1 MIAFSRRWMR
11 RAIDY
16 VVLPLVLLVVLLI
29 LALRLWILPN
39 IDRWREPIA
48 ASISQTAGQR
58 ITLGQISANWQGWHP
73 TLRLREVHVWGKDQR
88 PMLFLS
94 DVQAELSWF
103 TLLRGQLRLAALQV
117 DNLAFGVRRDA
128 QGGLYVGGIALRQN
142 KTESGFADWLLV
154 QRNVRVTHATLVWND
169 EQRSAPPLVL
179 REVSLTLHNRGQQH
193 DFRLTATPPPQLA
206 QPLDVRGAFRGQNL
220 ADIKD
225 RLGTLYARVDRTDL
239 KQWQPWLTLPYA
251 LDQGYGSA
259 RVWLQFA
266 SKQLIAVTADVA
278 LRQVRVQANA
288 DLPVLRLA
296 DLSGRLL
303 WKRFGMAQS
312 FAVKQLSLRTAGYL
326 YVAPFDLS
334 LRLSPATG
342 QQAATGLLQT
352 NHAQL
357 ERLAVLA
364 AYVPMPAAQRQRLL
378 AYQPRGQ
385 LENLTLSWRGDAA
398 QPSDYE
404 IKGRFAGLGW
414 QAQGKL
420 PGVSGLTGNI
430 DARRAGGTLALNSRA
445 AVIALPTVLFEPD
458 LAFDTLTAQLNW
470 RQQAAG
476 YAFKLS
482 ELSFANADL
491 AGSAFGDYQ
500 SQPGQR
506 GDIDLTARL
515 TRANA
520 ASAYKYLPLVVK
532 DHTYQWLHQ
541 ALLAGQGSD
550 ARIRVQG
557 NLAKFP
563 FRDSRDGLFEISA
576 KVTNGVL
583 QYIPGW
589 PQIEGITADLHFV
602 GARMEISSDTAHVG
616 AANLRQ
622 VSAVI
627 ADLDSPDELLEVKG
641 EARGALTEFVNFA
654 NASPV
659 AAKLDNL
666 TAGIRT
672 TGDSQLRLDLKIPLR
687 RSHHTTLAGDL
698 RFIGNTLTP
707 AHGMPILENVSG
719 MLGFTDTGLSAQNIA
734 LRVFGGAA
742 SVSASTLPDATVSIL
757 AQGQM
762 SAAGLQP
769 FLGVTVGSHLRGNAN
784 WHAAIKLRHL
794 QVEATLDSDLLGMAL
809 DFPAPFA
816 KTAAQ
821 RVPLRVEKRLRGAD
835 ESVISAHYGQVASA
849 LLLLQ
854 EKQGVS
860 SVERG
865 TIRFGGEAS
874 LPDEP
879 GIWVSGTL
887 ALSDLNHWRSE
898 FANAGEGAAGSG
910 LPAIA
915 GINLSF
921 NTLDIFGRRFQ
932 DISIQARNRDGAWRA
947 AVAGQ
952 GVEGDMSWRPAS
964 PRAGETHDLLS
975 ADFKTLII
983 PPLIAGAVAADQNS
997 DGSGLPAMKL
1007 NVANL
1012 QMNNRKLGQ
1021 LTVEATPLN
1030 SGLRFESIRLLHPD
1044 STFTMQGTWQP
1055 TRNPQTQ
1062 AKMHLEINDV
1072 GKFLGRFEHPGLVRH
1087 GQAVLDGEG
1096 DWNGTPV
1103 DITIPSLAGL
1113 FTLKATRGQFLKVD
1127 PGLGKLLGI
1136 VSLQALPRRIG
1147 LDFRDVF
1154 SDGFAFDEIS
1164 GTMKLSRGVV
1174 YSNDF
1179 QMQGPAAKVSMS
1191 GVVDINAETQQLR
1204 VAVQPKLS
1212 ESVALASTLV
1222 GGPIVGLGVLAM
1234 QKLLK
1239 DPFGQA
1245 ASFDYQ
1251 INGSWA
1257 DPIVKKV
1264 SRN

>member
-1 MIAFSRRWMR
+1 MIAFSRRWLR
-11 RAIDY
+11 RVIDY
-16 VVLPLVLLVVLLI
+16 LVLPLAVLLLALV

-39 IDRWREPIA
+39 IDRWRAPIA
-48 ASISQTAGQR
+48 DSISQAAGQR
-58 ITLGQISANWQGWHP
+58 VTFGQISANWQGWHP
-73 TLRLREVHVWGKDQR
+73 TLRLQAVQVWGKNQR
-88 PMLFLS
+88 PQLFLS
-94 DVQAELSWF
+94 DVQAELSWL

-117 DNLAFGVRRDA
+117 DDLALGVRRDA
-128 QGGLYVGGIALRQN
+128 QGGLHVAGIALNQH
-142 KTESGFADWLLV
+142 KTDSGFGDWLLA
-154 QRNVRVTHATLVWND
+154 QRKVRVTHATLIWHD
-169 EQRSAPPLVL
+169 EQRGAPDLVL
-179 REVSLTLHNRGQQH
+179 TNVDVFLHNRGRQH

-206 QPLDVRGAFRGQNL
+206 QPLDVRGSFHGQAVANL
-220 ADIKD
+220 KD
-225 RLGTLYARVDRTDL
+225 WRGTLYARVDRADI
-239 KQWQPWLTLPYA
+239 KAWQPWLALPYA
-251 LDQGYGSA
+251 LDQGYGGA

-266 SKQLIAVTADVA
+266 SKQLIAITTDVA

-288 DLPVLRLA
+288 ALPVLQLA
-296 DLSGRLL
+296 DVSGRVL
-303 WKRFGMAQS
+303 WKRFGRAQS
-312 FAVKQLSLRTAGYL
+312 FAVKQLSLRTADFL
-326 YVAPFDLS
+326 YVAPFDFS
-334 LRLSPATG
+334 LRLDPASS
-342 QQAATGLLQT
+342 QQAASGVLQAS
-352 NHAQL
+352 HAQL
-357 ERLAVLA
+357 GQLAQLA
-364 AYVPMPAAQRQRLL
+364 AYVPLPAVERQRLL

-385 LENLTLSWRGDAA
+385 LDNLTLSWRGAAA

-404 IKGRFAGLGW
+404 IKGRFVGLGW
-414 QAQGKL
+414 QAQGTL
-420 PGVSGLTGNI
+420 PGASGLTGNI

-445 AVIALPTVLFEPD
+445 AGIALPTVLFEPN
-458 LAFDTLTAQLNW
+458 LAFDTLTAQLSW
-470 RQQAAG
+470 RQKGAG
-476 YAFKLS
+476 YLFKLS
-482 ELSFANADL
+482 EATFANADL

-500 SQPGQR
+500 SQPGTR
-506 GDIDLTARL
+506 GSLDLTARVS
-515 TRANA
+515 RANA

-563 FRDSRDGLFEISA
+563 FRDSRDGVFEVNA

-583 QYIPGW
+583 HYLPDW
-589 PQIEGITADLHFV
+589 PQIEGITADLHFI
-602 GARMEISSDTAHVG
+602 GARMEISSDVAHVG

-641 EARGALTEFVNFA
+641 EARGALAELVDFA

-666 TAGIRT
+666 TAGLRT
-672 TGDSQLRLDLKIPLR
+672 TGDSALRLDLKIPLR
-687 RSHHTTLAGDL
+687 RSHHTTLAGDV
-698 RFIGNTLTP
+698 RFIDNTLTP
-707 AHGMPILENVSG
+707 AHDMPVLEHVSG
-719 MLGFTDTGLSAQNIA
+719 VLDFTDSGLSAQNIA
-734 LRVFGGAA
+734 LRVLGGAA
-742 SVSASTLPDATVSIL
+742 SVSATTLPDATVSIQ

-769 FLGVTVGSHLRGNAN
+769 VLGAALGRHLRGNAS
-784 WHAAIKLRHL
+784 WQAAIKLRHS
-794 QVEATLDSDLLGMAL
+794 QFNASFNSDLQGMAL
-809 DFPAPFA
+809 DLPPPFA

-821 RVPLRVEKRLRGAD
+821 SVPLRVEKTLRGAD
-835 ESVISAHYGQVASA
+835 ESLIAVHYGQLASA
-849 LLLLQ
+849 LLLQ
-854 EKQGVS
+854 QDKQGVS
-860 SVERG
+860 HIERG
-865 TIRFGGEAS
+865 TLRFGGEAS

-898 FANAGEGAAGSG
+898 FANVGDGTGG
-910 LPAIA
+910 PDLPTIA

-921 NTLDIFGRRFQ
+921 NSLAIFGRRFE
-932 DISIQARNRDGAWRA
+932 DINIQARNRDGTWRA
-947 AVAGQ
+947 AVSGQ
-952 GVEGDMSWRPAS
+952 GVEGEMSWRPAS
-964 PRAGETHDLLS
+964 LRAGEAHDLLS

-983 PPLIAGAVAADQNS
+983 PPPVAGAVASSQGS
-997 DGSGLPAMKL
+997 EGSGLPALKL
-1007 NVANL
+1007 SVTNL
-1012 QMNNRKLGQ
+1012 QMDKRKLGQ
-1021 LTVEATPLN
+1021 LTVDATPMS

-1062 AKMHLEINDV
+1062 AKMHLEINDI
-1072 GKFLGRFEHPGLVRH
+1072 GKFLGRFDQPGLVKR
-1087 GQAVLDGEG
+1087 GQAVLDGDG

-1113 FTLKATRGQFLKVD
+1113 FALKATRGQFLKVN

-1191 GVVDINAETQQLR
+1191 GVVNINAETQQLH
-1204 VAVQPKLS
+1204 VTVQPKLS
-1212 ESVALASTLV
+1212 ESVALASGLV
-1222 GGPIVGLGVLAM
+1222 GGPIVGLGVLAV

-1245 ASFDYQ
+1245 ATFDYQ
-1251 INGSWA
+1251 IDGSWA
-1257 DPIVKKV
+1257 DPVVNKV
-1264 SRN
+1264 SR

>member
-1 MIAFSRRWMR
+1 MIAFSHRWLWR
-11 RAIDY
+11 TIDY
-16 VVLPLVLLVVLLI
+16 LVLPLVLLLVLLI

-48 ASISQTAGQR
+48 TSISQAAGQR
-58 ITLGQISANWQGWHP
+58 VTLGQISANWQGWHP
-73 TLRLREVHVWGKDQR
+73 TLRLRAVQVWGKDQR
-88 PMLFLS
+88 PQLFLS
-94 DVQAELSWF
+94 DVQAELSWL

-117 DNLAFGVRRDA
+117 DDLALGVRRDA
-128 QGGLYVGGIALRQN
+128 QGGLHVAGIALHRN
-142 KTESGFADWLLV
+142 KAESGFGDWLLA
-154 QRNVRVTHATLVWND
+154 QRKVRVTHATLVWND
-169 EQRSAPPLVL
+169 AQRNAPALVL
-179 REVSLTLHNRGQQH
+179 RNVDLSLHNRGRQH
-193 DFRLTATPPPQLA
+193 DFRLTATPPQQLA
-206 QPLDVRGAFRGQNL
+206 QPLDVRGSFYGQGVAN
-220 ADIKD
+220 IKD
-225 RLGTLYARVDRTDL
+225 WRGTLYARVDRTDL

-251 LDQGYGSA
+251 LDQGYGGA

-266 SKQLIAVTADVA
+266 RQQLIAVTADVA
-278 LRQVRVQANA
+278 LRQVQVQANA
-288 DLPVLRLA
+288 NLPVLRLA
-296 DLSGRLL
+296 GLSGRLL

-312 FAVKQLSLRTAGYL
+312 FAVKQLSLRTADFL
-326 YVAPFDLS
+326 YVAPFDFS
-334 LRLSPATG
+334 LRLDPASR
-342 QQAATGLLQT
+342 QQAASSVLQT

-357 ERLAVLA
+357 VQLAQLA
-364 AYVPMPAAQRQRLL
+364 AYVPLPAVERQRLL

-385 LENLTLSWRGDAA
+385 LDNLTLSWRGDAA

-404 IKGRFAGLGW
+404 IKGRFVGLGW
-414 QAQGKL
+414 RAQGTL

-445 AVIALPTVLFEPD
+445 AGIALPTVLFEPN
-458 LAFDTLTAQLNW
+458 LAFDTLTAQLSW
-470 RQQAAG
+470 HQQAAG

-500 SQPGQR
+500 GQPGQR
-506 GDIDLTARL
+506 GDIDMTARL

-541 ALLAGQGSD
+541 ALLAGQGGD

-563 FRDSRDGLFEISA
+563 FRDSRDGLFEVRA
-576 KVTNGVL
+576 RVTNGVL

-627 ADLDSPDELLEVKG
+627 ADMESLDELLEVKG

-666 TAGIRT
+666 TAGLRT
-672 TGDSQLRLDLKIPLR
+672 TGDSALRLDLKIPLR

-698 RFIGNTLTP
+698 RFIDNTLTP
-707 AHGMPILENVSG
+707 THAMPVLEHVSG
-719 MLGFTDTGLSAQNIA
+719 VLGFTDTGLSAQNIA
-734 LRVFGGAA
+734 LRVLGGAV
-742 SVSASTLPDATVSIL
+742 SVSATTLPDATISIL

-769 FLGVTVGSHLRGNAN
+769 LLGAALGNHLRGNAN
-784 WHAAIKLRHL
+784 WQAAIKLRHL
-794 QVEATLDSDLLGMAL
+794 QVNATFNSDLLGMAL
-809 DFPAPFA
+809 DLPPPFA
-816 KTAAQ
+816 KTASQ
-821 RVPLRVEKRLRGAD
+821 SVPLRVEKSLRSAD
-835 ESVISAHYGQVASA
+835 ESLIAVHYGQVASA
-849 LLLLQ
+849 LLLQQDKL
-854 EKQGVS
+854 GVNRI
-860 SVERG
+860 ERG
-865 TIRFGGEAS
+865 TLRFGGEAS

-898 FANAGEGAAGSG
+898 FANAGDGTAGAG

-932 DISIQARNRDGAWRA
+932 DVSIQARNRDGVWRA
-947 AVAGQ
+947 AVTGQ

-964 PRAGETHDLLS
+964 PRAGEAHDLLS

-983 PPLIAGAVAADQNS
+983 PPPIADAVAANQSS
-997 DGSGLPAMKL
+997 DGSGLPALKL

-1012 QMNNRKLGQ
+1012 QMDKRKLGQ
-1021 LTVEATPLN
+1021 LTVEATPMN
-1030 SGLRFESIRLLHPD
+1030 SGLRFETIRLLHPD
-1044 STFTMQGTWQP
+1044 SSFTMQGTWQP

-1062 AKMHLEINDV
+1062 AKMHLEINDI
-1072 GKFLGRFEHPGLVRH
+1072 GKFLGRFDHPGLVRH
-1087 GQAVLDGEG
+1087 GQAVLDGDG

-1191 GVVDINAETQQLR
+1191 GVVNINAETQQLR

-1222 GGPIVGLGVLAM
+1222 GGPIVGLGVLAV

-1251 INGSWA
+1251 ISGSWA
-1257 DPIVKKV
+1257 DPVVNKV
-1264 SRN
+1264 SR